1 MNVTLQYLDEC
12 PNWKLVEQRLHAV
25 LGPDSTIQYR
35 LVESQEDAEQLGF
48 TGSPTVLVDGVD
60 PFANP
65 GAPVGLACRVYLTAA
80 GREGAPSIEQLREA
94 MGVGS

>member
-60 PFANP
+60 PFAKP

>member
-1 MNVTLQYLDEC
+1 MNVTLQYFDGC
-12 PNWKLVEQRLHAV
+12 PTCKLVEQRLHAV

-94 MGVGS
+94 VGVVS

>member
-1 MNVTLQYLDEC
+1 MNVTLQYFDGC

-60 PFANP
+60 SFAKP
-65 GAPVGLACRVYLTAA
+65 GAPIGLACRVYLTAA

-94 MGVGS
+94 MGVVS

>member
-94 MGVGS
+94 MGVVS

>member
-1 MNVTLQYLDEC
+1 MNVTLQYFDGC
-12 PNWKLVEQRLHAV
+12 PNWKLADERLRAV

-60 PFANP
+60 PFAKP

-94 MGVGS
+94 MGVVS

>member
-1 MNVTLQYLDEC
+1 MNVTLQYFDGC
-12 PNWKLVEQRLHAV
+12 PTWKLVEQRLHAV
-25 LGPDSTIQYR
+25 LGPDSIIQYR

-60 PFANP
+60 PFAKP

-94 MGVGS
+94 MGVVS

>member
-1 MNVTLQYLDEC
+1 MNVTLQYFDGC
-12 PNWKLVEQRLHAV
+12 PNWKLTDQRLQAV
-25 LGPDSTIQYR
+25 LGPESTIQYR

-60 PFANP
+60 PFAIA
-65 GAPVGLACRVYLTAA
+65 GALVGLACRVYLTAA

-94 MGVGS
+94 MGVAS